1 MFIVRRPTALGD
13 VAIKTTDDLSGMEEH
28 LLIHPWISPPLDQ
41 DFSRRTA
48 GLDDTTSALP
58 LVARLRQPFG
68 ALLLRPLSRV
78 QYRRVVTDCLIM
90 VRIREEVS
98 LTELMDGI
106 GTVDIQ

>member
-48 GLDDTTSALP
+48 GLDDTTARTASGRSSQAAFWSA
-58 LVARLRQPFG
+58 VAQT
-68 ALLLRPLSRV
+68 AIACAV
-78 QYRRVVTDCLIM
+78 
-90 VRIREEVS
+90 
-98 LTELMDGI
+98 
-106 GTVDIQ
+106 